1 MTDASDFHRRSYDD
15 ANGDWS
21 TGSIKGRISEGAN
34 VSDEQMRE
42 DICDRLMQ
50 MGPVDCTQIDVSV
63 NNGVVQLEG
72 SLPTEDFKQR
82 VLDVV
87 STVAGTDQ
95 IESRLRVG

>member
-1 MTDASDFHRRSYDD
+1 MTDASDFQRRSYED
-15 ANGDWS
+15 ANGGWT
-21 TGSIKGRISEGAN
+21 TGSVKGRISEGAN
-34 VSDEQMRE
+34 VSDERLRE

-50 MGPVDCTQIDVSV
+50 MGPVDCTEIDVSV

-72 SLPTEDFKQR
+72 TLPNEDFKQR

-95 IESRLRVG
+95 IESRLQIT